1 MTLQNVQDYFNNI
14 SQPMLHKNW
23 LPYDRLDDRVVSDH
37 VDRLKIKDSKRE
49 AWAVVLNKITQSW
62 RDIRKQRWR
71 RSNMVNISACC
82 MLLCWF
88 VIELIVTVHGTVC
101 PDLSGSLSA
110 ASSSLSLRLCI
121 FCYS

>member
-23 LPYDRLDDRVVSDH
+23 LPYDRLDDRVYRIVSI
-37 VDRLKIKDSKRE
+37 VSKLDSKRE

-62 RDIRKQRWR
+62 RDIRKQRWS

-110 ASSSLSLRLCI
+110 ASSSLS
-121 FCYS
+121 